1 MTDQRIDNEVE
12 HGRYLAK
19 HGAPDIWNWSSP
31 AGILRFRR
39 RVTML
44 TKHLQPGMKVLE
56 LGCGTGLFTA
66 EFAQTGAELT
76 ALDISEDLLAQA
88 RCRVKSSNVTFVNG
102 NAYSTGF
109 EDNSFD
115 AIIGSSVLHHLDLEK
130 AMKEIHR
137 LLKPG
142 GNATFTEP
150 NMLNPQIA
158 LQKNIPYLKRKLGD
172 SPDETA
178 FFAGQMRHLLRRHDF
193 TEIQITPFDFLHPA
207 LPAKSLNIM
216 NPFSLMLEKIPLI
229 KAIAGSLYLEFKKP
243 RPN

>member
-1 MTDQRIDNEVE
+1 MTDQRIKHEVE
-12 HGRYLAK
+12 HGRYLAE

-39 RVTML
+39 RVAML
-44 TKHLQPGMKVLE
+44 SKHLRPGMKVLE

-66 EFAQTGAELT
+66 EFAHSDADLT
-76 ALDISEDLLAQA
+76 ALDISEELLTQA
-88 RCRVKSSNVTFVNG
+88 RCRVKSPNVTFVNG
-102 NAYSTGF
+102 NAYATDF

-115 AIIGSSVLHHLDLEK
+115 AIIGSSVLHHLELEK
-130 AMKEIHR
+130 ALKEIHR

-142 GNATFTEP
+142 GSASFTEP

-178 FFAGQMRHLLRRHDF
+178 FFAGQLRRLLRRHDF
-193 TEIQITPFDFLHPA
+193 TEIRVTPFDFLHPA
-207 LPAKSLNIM
+207 LPEKSLNIM
-216 NPFSLMLEKIPLI
+216 NPFSLMLEKIPII

-243 RPN
+243 RIN